1 MIPFILRHP
10 IAFSLAVVLHIVIL
24 LGLGYES
31 FKEPDN
37 TIQVTLTSPDKDAAG
52 EKTTVEKMKPMK
64 TTLLDAK
71 SVQAALD
78 KVKQQEAEKKR
89 QQQELA
95 AKTEAE
101 KRRIALLQ
109 KQKEAERKRIEQA
122 RLQAEAEKRKA
133 EEAAKLAEIQKQKVE
148 AEKQRALAEA
158 QKAEKAKKEA
168 LLAEKQRQ
176 EAKKQVE
183 AAEAARK
190 AEEQKKLALQE
201 QIKKHTAEK
210 KRLEQE
216 ALKARLLKEQEEQ
229 EAQIQQQIAAEEAR
243 KREKAKAK
251 EIQNLKDVYINSIA
265 SAVKQNWRTAAR
277 ISDKAEC
284 VIRITQT
291 PNGMVSS
298 VKVDHCNQFANAQF
312 RKDAE
317 SAVLR
322 SQPLPQPPVKEVF
335 DRNIQFKFKP

>member
-1 MIPFILRHP
+1 MIRFISRHP
-10 IAFSLAVVLHIVIL
+10 VAFALAILLHIIIL
-24 LGLGYES
+24 LGLSYQN
-31 FKEPDN
+31 FMTPDDN
-37 TIQVTLTSPDKDAAG
+37 TIKVTLTSPDENAVDQKN
-52 EKTTVEKMKPMK
+52 TVEKMQPMK

-71 SVQAALD
+71 TVQAALD
-78 KVKQQEAEKKR
+78 KVKQQEADKKR

-95 AKTEAE
+95 AQTKEE

-109 KQKEAERKRIEQA
+109 QQKDAERKKIEQA
-122 RLQAEAEKRKA
+122 KLQAEAEKRKA

-148 AEKQRALAEA
+148 AEKQRAIAE
-158 QKAEKAKKEA
+158 AEKADKAKQQA
-168 LLAEKQRQ
+168 MLAEKQRQ
-176 EAKKQVE
+176 EAAKLVAQ
-183 AAEAARK
+183 AESQK
-190 AEEQKKLALQE
+190 AALQE
-201 QIKKHTAEK
+201 QIKKHSEEK
-210 KRLEQE
+210 KLLEQE
-216 ALKARLLKEQEEQ
+216 ALKARLQKEQEEQ
-229 EAQIQQQIAAEEAR
+229 EAQIQQQIAAEESK
-243 KREKAKAK
+243 KREQAKAK
-251 EIQNLKDVYINSIA
+251 ELQNLKEVYVNSIA
-265 SAVKQNWRTAAR
+265 SNVRQKWRTAAR

-284 VIRITQT
+284 VISITQT

>member
-1 MIPFILRHP
+1 MIRFISRHP
-10 IAFSLAVVLHIVIL
+10 VAFSLAILLHIIIL
-24 LGLGYES
+24 LGLSYQN
-31 FKEPDN
+31 FMTPDDN
-37 TIQVTLTSPDKDAAG
+37 TIKVTLTSPDENAVDQKN
-52 EKTTVEKMKPMK
+52 TVEKMQPMK

-71 SVQAALD
+71 TVQAALD
-78 KVKQQEAEKKR
+78 KVKQQEADKKR

-95 AKTEAE
+95 AQTKEE

-109 KQKEAERKRIEQA
+109 QQKDAERKKIEQA

-148 AEKQRALAEA
+148 AEKQRAIAEA
-158 QKAEKAKKEA
+158 EKAEKAKQQA
-168 LLAEKQRQ
+168 MLAEKQRQ
-176 EAKKQVE
+176 EAAKLV
-183 AAEAARK
+183 AEAESQK
-190 AEEQKKLALQE
+190 AALQE
-201 QIKKHTAEK
+201 QIKQHSEEK
-210 KRLEQE
+210 KLLEQE

-229 EAQIQQQIAAEEAR
+229 EAQIQQQIAAEESK
-243 KREKAKAK
+243 KREQAKAK
-251 EIQNLKDVYINSIA
+251 ELQNLKEVYVNAIA
-265 SAVKQNWRTAAR
+265 SNVRQNWRTAAR

-284 VIRITQT
+284 VISITQT

>member
-1 MIPFILRHP
+1 MIRFISRHP
-10 IAFSLAVVLHIVIL
+10 VAFSLAILLHIIIL
-24 LGLGYES
+24 LGLSYQN
-31 FKEPDN
+31 FMTPDDN
-37 TIQVTLTSPDKDAAG
+37 TIKVTLTSPDENAVAPKN
-52 EKTTVEKMKPMK
+52 TVEKMQPMK

-71 SVQAALD
+71 TVQAALD
-78 KVKQQEAEKKR
+78 KVKQQEADKKR

-95 AKTEAE
+95 AQTKEE

-109 KQKEAERKRIEQA
+109 QQKDAERKKIEQA

-148 AEKQRALAEA
+148 AEKQRAIAEA
-158 QKAEKAKKEA
+158 EKAEKAKQQA
-168 LLAEKQRQ
+168 MLAEKQRQ
-176 EAKKQVE
+176 EAAKLVAQ
-183 AAEAARK
+183 AESQK
-190 AEEQKKLALQE
+190 AALQE
-201 QIKKHTAEK
+201 QIKQHSEEK
-210 KRLEQE
+210 KLLEQE

-229 EAQIQQQIAAEEAR
+229 EAQIQQQIAAEESK
-243 KREKAKAK
+243 KREQAKAK
-251 EIQNLKDVYINSIA
+251 ELQNLKEVYVNAIA
-265 SAVKQNWRTAAR
+265 SNVRQNWRTAAR

-284 VIRITQT
+284 VISITQT